1 MRNFIHKIILT
12 IVTMGLIVLV
22 VGCIQGTYTISF
34 EEGPHNQVFED
45 VVLSSNDPVTL
56 PEIEHFILDGKVH
69 QFLYWSYKGV
79 RFSND
84 KMPSRNIKLVAVYDI
99 YTGILFKTTPSSIKL
114 EPLKA
119 TEGSRINAPNKVPI
133 ITGFVFSGWV
143 KDNKPFIFDRMPNE
157 SIILTAN
164 YLFVDNHYNQ
174 LTTLP
179 KMFIN
184 LEDNYNLGDVD
195 RYNYINAQITIT
207 SDTFTLSSATA
218 EFKGRGNGS
227 WFGSG
232 PKKGYRIKFDKRESL
247 FGIASNRHWVILA
260 GANFYDTT
268 LLRNSVAFN
277 LANNVFS
284 NIEYTSSAH
293 HVEIYVNGL
302 YQGVYLLAEHVR
314 VDDNRVNI
322 QSEFGMLDTGYLI
335 EYDAYGEAEGEAG
348 VAYFRV
354 NGYKYPFVMKSP
366 DFEDYLEA
374 GITLEQYKAQVNFI
388 KNYVTTAFSAA
399 LSKDLTTFES
409 YVDIDSFIDMYL
421 LHELLKNTD
430 TGWSSFFMYK
440 KPGGKLYA
448 GPAWDFDA
456 SMGKNRGDQTPYGY
470 YVSNQVMQ
478 SSDFTASELY
488 INLMQIP
495 EFRFMVL
502 TRWARVSVAYKT
514 YINNFLSTTFI
525 NQNRLA
531 FGINFYRWSNQD
543 PSYGYY
549 STINNAMSIWASDV
563 NALRNWMLQR
573 ADWFDNEASSY
584 L

>member
-1 MRNFIHKIILT
+1 LIRFLQKIILSIT
-12 IVTMGLIVLV
+12 TMSLIIIV
-22 VGCIQGTYTISF
+22 VGCIPSTYTLSF
-34 EEGPHNQVFED
+34 EAGPHNRVFED
-45 VVLSSNDPVTL
+45 VILSRNDPVTL
-56 PEIEHFILDGKVH
+56 PDIEHFILDGKVH
-69 QFLYWSYKGV
+69 QFLYWSYKGS

-84 KMPSRNIKLVAVYDI
+84 QMPSKNIHLVAVYDI
-99 YTGILFKTTPSSIKL
+99 YKGILFKTTPSSIKI

-119 TEGSRINAPNKVPI
+119 NEGSRIYAPDI
-133 ITGFVFSGWV
+133 IPLVTGYVFSGWI
-143 KDNKPFIFDRMPNE
+143 KDSKPYIFDRMPNE
-157 SIILTAN
+157 SITLTAD

-184 LEDNYNLGDVD
+184 LEDNYNLNNVD
-195 RYNYINAQITIT
+195 KDNYINAQITIT
-207 SDTFTLSSATA
+207 SDAYKLSSATA

-232 PKKGYRIKFDKRESL
+232 PKKGYRIKFTSRESL
-247 FGIASNRHWVILA
+247 FGLASNRHWVILA

-268 LLRNSVAFN
+268 LLRNSIAFN

-284 NIEYTSSAH
+284 NIEYTTSAQ
-293 HVEIYVNGL
+293 HVEVYINSL

-314 VDDNRVNI
+314 VDDQRVNI
-322 QSEFGMLDTGYLI
+322 KSEFGILDTGYLI
-335 EYDAYGEAEGEAG
+335 EYDAYGEAEGEMG

-366 DFEDYLEA
+366 DFEDYLES
-374 GITLEQYKAQVNFI
+374 GITLDQYKAQVNFI

-399 LSKDLTTFES
+399 LNKDLETFLS
-409 YVDIDSFIDMYL
+409 YVDIDSFVDMYL
-421 LHELLKNTD
+421 LHELLKSTD

-456 SMGKNRGDQTPYGY
+456 SMGKNRGDQSPYGY

-488 INLMQIP
+488 ISLMQIP
-495 EFRFMVL
+495 EFRLMVL
-502 TRWARVSVAYKT
+502 SRWQVVSIAYKSFVS
-514 YINNFLSTTFI
+514 NFLSTTYI
-525 NQNRLA
+525 NANRLA

-563 NALRNWMLQR
+563 HGLRNWMLER
-573 ADWFDNEASSY
+573 ANWFDNEASSH